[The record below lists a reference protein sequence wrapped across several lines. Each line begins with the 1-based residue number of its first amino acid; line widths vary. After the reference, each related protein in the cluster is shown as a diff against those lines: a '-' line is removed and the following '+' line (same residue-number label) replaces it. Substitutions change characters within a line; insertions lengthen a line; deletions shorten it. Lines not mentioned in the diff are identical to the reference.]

1 MHRHPDKLLPSACT
15 SDSSASGQSQPLK
28 NTVMTIIEQ
37 TIKYLCIIAL
47 SCMDDIGPIPRTVVH
62 LGFHDISKT
71 VTTITEP
78 VIKKLYIIA
87 LGCMIDLI
95 NYYLRPVPRIEVHL
109 MMHSIQ
115 KTVVNIVQL
124 VMKNL

>member
-1 MHRHPDKLLPSACT
+1 
-15 SDSSASGQSQPLK
+15 
-28 NTVMTIIEQ
+28 
-37 TIKYLCIIAL
+37 
-47 SCMDDIGPIPRTVVH
+47 MDDIGPIPRTVVH
-62 LGFHDISKT
+62 LGFHGISKT